1 MTSKAAMKERRLV
14 ITIGYLVYLAI
25 VFLMLYETDKR
36 LLAVFCALGSALYVA
51 LMQRLSDKQSS
62 K

>member
-1 MTSKAAMKERRLV
+1 MKKRRLV
-14 ITIGYLVYLAI
+14 ITIGYLVYLVI

-36 LLAVFCALGSALYVA
+36 LLAVFCALGAALHVA
-51 LMQRLSDKQSS
+51 LMKRLSDKQSS